1 MRPDLRATSA
11 LRFSAS
17 VVRLAGCDPLQMLR
31 TISSARRQLSS
42 SVFRASMKFLSPSGL
57 MDFSVGRVKA
67 DRVRSHFLFLKR
79 SALLWRSR

>member
-1 MRPDLRATSA
+1 MRPDPQATSA

-17 VVRLAGCDPLQMLR
+17 VVRLAGCVHCRCFGRFRVRETP
-31 TISSARRQLSS
+31 ASS

-67 DRVRSHFLFLKR
+67 DR
-79 SALLWRSR
+79 